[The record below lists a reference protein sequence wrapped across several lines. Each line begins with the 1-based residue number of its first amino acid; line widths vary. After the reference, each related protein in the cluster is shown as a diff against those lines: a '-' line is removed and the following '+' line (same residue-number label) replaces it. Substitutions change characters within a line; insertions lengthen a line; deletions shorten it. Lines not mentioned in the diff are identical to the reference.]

1 LKLRRSVGEIV
12 ASTARLYGIY
22 PWLFLILAAAV
33 MAPWDLVRLAVTGY
47 GSLGHGH
54 HEGVVEELS
63 LELLSLALV
72 VPLIA
77 ALHIRAAVV
86 IGKGGRPRLRGIARS
101 GVRVLPLVAAAALVG
116 SVGVT
121 AAFVAIAVALSAVG
135 AGVLAFLLLI
145 PGVLVF
151 IRLSVVAQAAAV
163 EQDGVI
169 HALRRSWQ
177 ITRGCGLH
185 VFGLLFVV
193 GAATKVAVALGGL
206 AVTSASHPSPG
217 AIALGIAVDSMV
229 ASFTA
234 LTAALLYFDL
244 IARQGEATAAPAPA
258 FLTTDS

>member
-1 LKLRRSVGEIV
+1 
-12 ASTARLYGIY
+12 
-22 PWLFLILAAAV
+22 
-33 MAPWDLVRLAVTGY
+33 M
-47 GSLGHGH
+47 
-54 HEGVVEELS
+54 
-63 LELLSLALV
+63 

-86 IGKGGRPRLRGIARS
+86 LGEGGRPRLGGVARS

-163 EQDGVI
+163 EQDGVM

-193 GAATKVAVALGGL
+193 GAVTKVAVALGGL

-217 AIALGIAVDSMV
+217 AIALGIVVDHGCLVYGAYSG
-229 ASFTA
+229 TA
-234 LTAALLYFDL
+234 LFRSDRPPRRSDSRSS
-244 IARQGEATAAPAPA
+244 ARV
-258 FLTTDS
+258 LDD